1 MGVPAMAAHFFV
13 FYYGIVA
20 DITPPVALA
29 AYAGA
34 AIAKG
39 KPMKTG
45 ITATRLAIGA
55 FIIPFVFASSP
66 ALLFI
71 DTTWYEVVLITV
83 TATLG
88 MVGVAAGL
96 SGYLVSNMN
105 IVERILAIV
114 GGLMLI
120 VPGLVTDF
128 GGIGLI
134 ALVVVI
140 QAFRR
145 RSAITTA
152 A

>member
-1 MGVPAMAAHFFV
+1 MAPRLDKKQLNTKLFQIALPISVQGVV
-13 FYYGIVA
+13 
-20 DITPPVALA
+20 
-29 AYAGA
+29 
-34 AIAKG
+34 
-39 KPMKTG
+39 
-45 ITATRLAIGA
+45 
-55 FIIPFVFASSP
+55 S
-66 ALLFI
+66 
-71 DTTWYEVVLITV
+71 
-83 TATLG
+83 ATLG

>member
-39 KPMKTG
+39 KPMQTG
-45 ITATRLAIGA
+45 VTATRLAIGA
-55 FIIPFVFASSP
+55 FIIPFVFAASP

-71 DTTWYEVVLITV
+71 DTTWPEVILITV

-88 MVGVAAGL
+88 MIGVAAGL
-96 SGYLVSNMN
+96 SGYLVSPMN
-105 IVERILAIV
+105 VLERILCIA

-120 VPGLVTDF
+120 MPGVWTDLGGVALLGLV
-128 GGIGLI
+128 LI
-134 ALVVVI
+134 I
-140 QAFRR
+140 QLIVKRR
-145 RSAITTA
+145 HTPANG
-152 A
+152 